1 MQGLALNGLGLPLK
15 ACHIEVI
22 KINFENL
29 KGRCGWELLDILQ
42 RKNKN

>member
-1 MQGLALNGLGLPLK
+1 MVYIGGSDK
-15 ACHIEVI
+15 DS
-22 KINFENL
+22 FENL